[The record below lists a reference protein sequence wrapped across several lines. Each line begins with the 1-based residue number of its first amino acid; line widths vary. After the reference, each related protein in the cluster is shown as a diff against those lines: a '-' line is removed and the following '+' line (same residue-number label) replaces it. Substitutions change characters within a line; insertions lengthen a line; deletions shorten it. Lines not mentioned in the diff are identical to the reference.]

1 MYSSLFDL
9 KGHINFMA
17 TLNPLLLA
25 ADNDPRLLPL
35 LRSHPALASLQDVH
49 GYSILHAA
57 ASYNHLDLL
66 RQVVSDFHVD
76 PNLKDE
82 DGETPLFVVETLQAA
97 QVLVEELGIDMTIKN
112 TDGLTAEQKIL
123 AEGDFLPVSDFLR
136 EKRAQ
141 QGINPQAS
149 EVSADLSPTNPFNI
163 SDPPQLPRNLN
174 VSVGTMDEED
184 ASGET
189 AANPEYRRRIEELAT
204 REDFQEE
211 AGQRQLREL
220 ITDIV
225 RDHRAEN
232 IDRDVRQRLD

>member
-1 MYSSLFDL
+1 
-9 KGHINFMA
+9 MA
-17 TLNPLLLA
+17 TSNPFLLA

-35 LRSHPALASLQDVH
+35 LRSQPALASSQDAH

-66 RQVVSDFHVD
+66 RQVVVDFHVD

-97 QVLVEELGIDMTIKN
+97 QVLVEELGLDMTIKN

-123 AEGDFLPVSDFLR
+123 AEGDFLTVSDFLR

-141 QGINPQAS
+141 RDVNPES
-149 EVSADLSPTNPFNI
+149 NEVVADLSPSGPFNL
-163 SDPPQLPRNLN
+163 SDPPKLPRNMS
-174 VSVGTMDEED
+174 VDVGTMDEES
-184 ASGET
+184 AMGGI
-189 AANPEYRRRIEELAT
+189 AVNPEYRRRIEELAT
-204 REDFQEE
+204 RADFQDE
-211 AGQRQLREL
+211 AGQKQLREL
-220 ITDIV
+220 ITDVI

-232 IDRDVRQRLD
+232 TERDVRQRLD